1 MASKRVRELRS
12 FPRFLERNSAFECTM
27 RLHVVG
33 PLESLFNCLCIGVA
47 NGTGVVDFA
56 VL

>member
-33 PLESLFNCLCIGVA
+33 TLESLFNCLCIGVA
-47 NGTGVVDFA
+47 NGIGVVDFA